1 MDEDAPRQKKEAL
14 SGKTLM
20 VSGRIYQ
27 KEKDKF
33 YLTSVIVH
41 ENAAILQQENSK
53 QEIEFKENDLNAWNI
68 AQYVLMALT
77 QNSHNMFSKQKREI
91 FPKQPNSIKHDISIN
106 NSNKKNNIR
115 EKFEKYTISFNKK
128 FKNKNN
134 K

>member
-1 MDEDAPRQKKEAL
+1 MYPQAIIFGMTYEQFWEDNPQLFWAYGRAYQMKK
-14 SGKTLM
+14 
-20 VSGRIYQ
+20 
-27 KEKDKF
+27 
-33 YLTSVIVH
+33 
-41 ENAAILQQENSK
+41 
-53 QEIEFKENDLNAWNI
+53 EIEFKENDLNAWNI